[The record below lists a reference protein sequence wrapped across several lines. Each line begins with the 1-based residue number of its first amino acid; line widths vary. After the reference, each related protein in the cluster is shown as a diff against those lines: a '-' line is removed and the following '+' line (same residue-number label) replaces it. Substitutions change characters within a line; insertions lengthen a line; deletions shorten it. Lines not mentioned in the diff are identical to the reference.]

1 MNTLFR
7 AVKASETKPPRE
19 DKIIN
24 AIYEGIPRSVRCFKN
39 NTALWCAEIDDWIY
53 DWQFP
58 ELEYFVPI
66 EETEATAGMRERV
79 KDVAIKYERW
89 IAGFENSIQAKRHFS
104 VGSNDELFEIF
115 KIEILNNNPI

>member
-79 KDVAIKYERW
+79 KELEEELKTFRYHEKLTNIFIGK
-89 IAGFENSIQAKRHFS
+89 NSDK
-104 VGSNDELFEIF
+104 
-115 KIEILNNNPI
+115 